1 MRQKGNRS
9 NSVQL
14 VIRSTRRRCRSQL
27 NATFTATQTLRSHD
41 ILTLFVINISHIR
54 QRIDERNL
62 STGAISLQLLHPSR
76 CTDGCLSR
84 SLLCPCYRSLASW
97 ETARSLMSHQNK
109 PTTKIPQ
116 EQYRSVALITY
127 LNRTISPSAAV

>member
-1 MRQKGNRS
+1 MISDCTPSCVRQKGNQS

-27 NATFTATQTLRSHD
+27 NATFAATLTRRSHD

-62 STGAISLQLLHPSR
+62 STGVISLQLLHPFR
-76 CTDGCLSR
+76 CTDHCLSR
-84 SLLCPCYRSLASW
+84 SC
-97 ETARSLMSHQNK
+97 
-109 PTTKIPQ
+109 
-116 EQYRSVALITY
+116 
-127 LNRTISPSAAV
+127 AVVTGP